1 MFVGT
6 FRVTHILW
14 LIIGTQFT
22 NEIAASGETGLGSE
36 LNSLIN
42 KICNLTVAN
51 SYEEVQELL
60 DFDMSQ
66 IIIKTELNPETRER
80 TFKMYKCPEVQQQG
94 QQQDFSEP
102 QNNDYDEER

>member
-1 MFVGT
+1 
-6 FRVTHILW
+6 
-14 LIIGTQFT
+14 
-22 NEIAASGETGLGSE
+22 
-36 LNSLIN
+36 
-42 KICNLTVAN
+42 
-51 SYEEVQELL
+51 
-60 DFDMSQ
+60 MSQ